1 MNSISIGGKWDFR
14 QRKLYKSIEAKR
26 TMQLCSWNVIQIEMR
41 VFHFEP
47 TAGTM
52 LQTDLNATKGQPSAL
67 GRLTQKDFMG

>member
-52 LQTDLNATKGQPSAL
+52 L
-67 GRLTQKDFMG
+67 